1 MKRLL
6 YAVALAA
13 VASQAAAMTLADY
26 IATLERIQSLVLA
39 HQYAAAKTAAQPLH
53 GQVVDSPKGKFN
65 ADETIVAALAAGD
78 RVDPRFATRLATT
91 IAELRDM
98 VGAKGGAAT
107 VRDPDMT
114 IVDAIGKEQTVVPTG
129 GGGDVSLEPSN
140 RMLGVGTAIEDAFKR
155 IGKWIGELIDWF
167 DSFWPDSDAK
177 EKKPGN
183 IRDIVI
189 TIAVG
194 IVVVVILLAW
204 TALRRARRVSP
215 ELATSVA
222 TIPSARDADPLSR
235 ASAEWEQY
243 AAQLAAS
250 GRFREAIRAWYH
262 AVLVTLYGASVLHFR
277 KGRTNWEYVA
287 MLSPSL
293 AWRTRF
299 IALTRRF
306 EYEWYGGTESTAEA
320 FDDCSRE
327 ARAILGALAR
337 PVRGAA

>member
-1 MKRLL
+1 MRRLL
-6 YAVALAA
+6 YALVLIALA
-13 VASQAAAMTLADY
+13 SHSAAMTLANY

-39 HQYAAAKTAAQPLH
+39 HQYAAAKTAAQSLH
-53 GQVVDSPKGKFN
+53 GQVIDSPKGRFN

-91 IAELRDM
+91 IAELR
-98 VGAKGGAAT
+98 AASGAAT

-114 IVDAIGKEQTVVPTG
+114 IVDAIEKEQRVVPTGGG

-140 RMLGVGTAIEDAFKR
+140 RVLGVGTAIEDAFKR
-155 IGKWIGELIDWF
+155 IGKWIEELIDWF
-167 DSFWPDSDAK
+167 DSFWPDSDEK

-194 IVVVVILLAW
+194 IVVIIILLAW
-204 TALRRARRVSP
+204 TALRRGRRARP

-222 TIPSARDADPLSR
+222 MIPSARDEDPLSR

-243 AAQLAAS
+243 AAQLAAA
-250 GRFREAIRAWYH
+250 GQFREAIRAWYH
-262 AVLVTLYGASVLHFR
+262 AVLVTLYSASILHFR
-277 KGRTNWEYVA
+277 KGRTNWEYIA
-287 MLSPSL
+287 ALSPSL